1 MAKTTRTDGNRKKRL
16 IHGYLLIY
24 NVINARM
31 DSSFSE
37 RSESSFTAINERTK
51 LAGETDDRVRP
62 SVDVRETLPSF
73 SSFGNYA
80 RCARFGSIASA
91 SGRYA
96 MDGRTH
102 V

>member
-1 MAKTTRTDGNRKKRL
+1 
-16 IHGYLLIY
+16 
-24 NVINARM
+24 M

-51 LAGETDDRVRP
+51 LAGETDDGVRP
-62 SVDVRETLPSF
+62 LVDVRETLPSF

-91 SGRYA
+91 SERYA
-96 MDGRTH
+96 MDGKDARFDVRH
-102 V
+102 GFYRAFAKNNRCGSDDFKLGYD